1 MERKFWNEAAETMP
15 RKELKKLQW
24 KRLKKQMR
32 YIYEKSE
39 LYRDKFQEIGVHPD
53 KIESIEEF
61 RNLPTFINKTIDR
74 DTQEITRQKYG
85 HPFGEY
91 LCVSP
96 QDVRAIHSTSGT
108 TGLPVFEAFS
118 EHDIEVENEVI
129 ARTLWRAGLRPGDYV
144 LHVTGLSMWLAGM
157 VPMRAYEYM
166 GIAGIPVGAESGVG
180 RVLQFASLIRPK
192 GMFCIPSF
200 AEHMILKAPEVAG
213 IKAQELGIQIIM
225 AVGEPGAGIPETRKK
240 LIDGFN
246 AKLFDSTG
254 GIWGFGGVSCD
265 SEEYHGIHLVCEDYH
280 YLDIVHPE
288 TKKPVD
294 MSGGGGIGEMVH
306 TALEWEAAPSFRYA
320 LGDIIELNTEPCPCG
335 MPGMRM
341 KFIGR
346 VDDLLIVKGVNVYPA
361 AIKGVVDSFVP
372 RVNGE
377 MRIILTTPPPRVE
390 PPLKMKVEYGTE
402 ITQDKLEQL
411 KQEMENAISERLRVR
426 PSIELVHPGSL
437 VRDPSKKVKLIEK
450 DY

>member
-1 MERKFWNEAAETMP
+1 
-15 RKELKKLQW
+15 
-24 KRLKKQMR
+24 
-32 YIYEKSE
+32 
-39 LYRDKFQEIGVHPD
+39 
-53 KIESIEEF
+53 
-61 RNLPTFINKTIDR
+61 
-74 DTQEITRQKYG
+74 
-85 HPFGEY
+85 
-91 LCVSP
+91 
-96 QDVRAIHSTSGT
+96 
-108 TGLPVFEAFS
+108 
-118 EHDIEVENEVI
+118 
-129 ARTLWRAGLRPGDYV
+129 
-144 LHVTGLSMWLAGM
+144 
-157 VPMRAYEYM
+157 
-166 GIAGIPVGAESGVG
+166 
-180 RVLQFASLIRPK
+180 
-192 GMFCIPSF
+192 
-200 AEHMILKAPEVAG
+200 
-213 IKAQELGIQIIM
+213 
-225 AVGEPGAGIPETRKK
+225 
-240 LIDGFN
+240 
-246 AKLFDSTG
+246 
-254 GIWGFGGVSCD
+254 
-265 SEEYHGIHLVCEDYH
+265 
-280 YLDIVHPE
+280 
-288 TKKPVD
+288 

>member
-1 MERKFWNEAAETMP
+1 MGRKFWNEAAETMP

-32 YIYEKSE
+32 YIYEKSV
-39 LYRDKFQEIGVHPD
+39 LYRNKFQEIGVHPD
-53 KIESIEEF
+53 KIKSIEEF
-61 RNLPTFINKTIDR
+61 RNLPIFINKTIDR

-118 EHDIEVENEVI
+118 KHDIEVESEVI

-166 GIAGIPVGAESGVG
+166 GIAGIPVGAESGVA
-180 RVLQFASLIRPK
+180 RVLQFASLIKPK

-213 IKAQELGIQIIM
+213 IKAHELGIQIIV

-265 SEEYHGIHLVCEDYH
+265 SEEYHGMHLVCEDYH

-320 LGDIIELNTEPCPCG
+320 LGDIIELNMEPCPCG

-341 KFIGR
+341 KYIGR
-346 VDDLLIVKGVNVYPA
+346 VDDLLIVKGVNVFPA

-372 RVNGE
+372 RVTGE

-411 KQEMENAISERLRVR
+411 RQEMENAISSKLRVH
-426 PSIELVHPGSL
+426 PAIELVPSNSL

-450 DY
+450 NY